1 MERAGS
7 TFRAGV
13 SILSTHSHTSFD
25 VSAGGDEF
33 ESEGVAILMVLGLDA
48 DGPDHEIERKW
59 WWGRTGSTLR
69 ITRQK

>member
-7 TFRAGV
+7 KFRAGV
-13 SILSTHSHTSFD
+13 SILSTHSCTLFD

-48 DGPDHEIERKW
+48 DGPGYEVERKW
-59 WWGRTGSTLR
+59 WWGGRG
-69 ITRQK
+69 QP